1 MDLYVKEIL
10 VTKFR
15 MRCQYLSGLNSV
27 YYGLRESIFDRK
39 EICFFQLTIGK
50 RSEDMAF
57 LIC

>member
-27 YYGLRESIFDRK
+27 YYGLKSCIFIESDVLWI
-39 EICFFQLTIGK
+39 TGK
-50 RSEDMAF
+50 NELF
-57 LIC
+57 N

>member
-27 YYGLRESIFDRK
+27 YYFKSCIFVESDVLWI
-39 EICFFQLTIGK
+39 TGK
-50 RSEDMAF
+50 NELF
-57 LIC
+57 N

>member
-39 EICFFQLTIGK
+39 EICFFQEEVLHI
-50 RSEDMAF
+50 
-57 LIC
+57 